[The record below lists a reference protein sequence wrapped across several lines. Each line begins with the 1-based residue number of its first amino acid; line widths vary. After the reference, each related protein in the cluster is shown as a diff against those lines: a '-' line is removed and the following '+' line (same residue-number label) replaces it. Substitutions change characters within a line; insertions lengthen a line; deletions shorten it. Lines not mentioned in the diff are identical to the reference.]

1 MNETLSIRH
10 PEPDYRTEE
19 ESFFFQRKP
28 SLDDSLD
35 EQTIR
40 QILFDKRRELDMI
53 PSMPEHLQNDSPLNM
68 LLTIHFGDGTPKI
81 IEDCWIERY
90 RAPIVKCVKKLE
102 YILRSR
108 NDKKSWWGR
117 KEVDLDEKKNSIPIR
132 EFIWSFITL
141 PNRSRPGSLIPCPL
155 PKHNDK
161 TGSFMIYDKSNRW
174 QCFGSCACGWTHI
187 DFIMHLEGC
196 SVAEAVKKFINY

>member
-1 MNETLSIRH
+1 MNETVPTWHTEI
-10 PEPDYRTEE
+10 DYRSEE

-28 SLDDSLD
+28 PLDDSLD
-35 EQTIR
+35 EQTIK

-53 PSMPEHLQNDSPLNM
+53 PSIPSHLKKDSPLNM
-68 LLTIHFGDGTPKI
+68 LLTIHFGDDTQKI

-90 RAPIVKCVKKLE
+90 RSPIVKCIKKLE

-108 NDKKSWWGR
+108 LQKDNGEGR

-141 PNRSRPGSLIPCPL
+141 PYRSRPGSLIPCPL

-187 DFIMHLEGC
+187 DFIMHMEGC

>member
-1 MNETLSIRH
+1 MNEIMTPWH
-10 PEPDYRTEE
+10 TEVDYRAEE

-28 SLDDSLD
+28 PLDDSLD

-53 PSMPEHLQNDSPLNM
+53 PPIPSHLKESSPLNM
-68 LLTIHFGDGTPKI
+68 LLTIHFWEGTEKI
-81 IEDCWIERY
+81 IEDWWIGRY
-90 RAPIVKCVKKLE
+90 KDPIRKCIKKLE

-108 NDKKSWWGR
+108 LQKEGGWWR

-132 EFIWSFITL
+132 EFIGSFITL
-141 PNRSRPGSLIPCPL
+141 PHRSRPGSLIPCPL

-174 QCFGSCACGWTHI
+174 QCFGSCACGGTHI

-196 SVAEAVKKFINY
+196 SVADAVKKFINY